1 MRYAQKFI
9 LSKTKMLMDCISQCN
24 VILES
29 IMIQIL
35 LENFM
40 IEKSNQGILLFS
52 ILLLHIQTSHIPN
65 SMVFYEIQN
74 ILGKLETNVIRNNI
88 FKLRFHFTFASARV
102 NRFIIEVK

>member
-1 MRYAQKFI
+1 
-9 LSKTKMLMDCISQCN
+9 MLMDCISQCN

-52 ILLLHIQTSHIPN
+52 ILLLHIQTSYI
-65 SMVFYEIQN
+65 
-74 ILGKLETNVIRNNI
+74 
-88 FKLRFHFTFASARV
+88 
-102 NRFIIEVK
+102 

>member
-1 MRYAQKFI
+1 
-9 LSKTKMLMDCISQCN
+9 MLMDCISQCN

-52 ILLLHIQTSHIPN
+52 ILLLHIQTSHISK
-65 SMVFYEIQN
+65 SMVFCINEIQN
-74 ILGKLETNVIRNNI
+74 ILGKLETNVIQNNI
-88 FKLRFHFTFASARV
+88 FKHRFHLTFSSARV

>member
-1 MRYAQKFI
+1 
-9 LSKTKMLMDCISQCN
+9 MLMDCISQCN

-52 ILLLHIQTSHIPN
+52 ILLLHIQTSHI
-65 SMVFYEIQN
+65 SKSYVFCTDEIQN